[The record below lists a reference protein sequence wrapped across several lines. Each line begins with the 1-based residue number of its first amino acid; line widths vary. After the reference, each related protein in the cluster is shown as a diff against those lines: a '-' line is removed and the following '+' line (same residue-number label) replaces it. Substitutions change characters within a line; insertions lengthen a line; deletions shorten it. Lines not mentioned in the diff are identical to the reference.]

1 MSMGDTTV
9 HNEVINDKG
18 IGEESLLPQE
28 HRILNNTSYLLTW
41 LGGCVSI
48 GTFMMGASLVPPAGN
63 LNLLQAI
70 LAMIIGNTVIAI
82 GLTINGRAGH
92 QYGIPFIVQSRSA
105 FGMKGSII
113 PGFIRGVPAIIWF
126 GVQSWVGAIALNT
139 ITSVLFNYDNI
150 VVIFI
155 LFQAIQIVMAAL
167 GFKGIKWIE
176 NTGSIFI
183 LVTLIYM
190 FYYINTNFQTVIS
203 EKLINIPGSWG
214 LEFWGGTTAFLGIY
228 TTMMLNASDYMREFK
243 KESKPSVATILH
255 WLAIV
260 PATLF
265 MGLIG
270 LMSAGVTGEWNP
282 IVLFTELIPNKFILV
297 LTLSFIAIAQV
308 TTNVLNN
315 ALPPSYVLMDIFKLP
330 YKKSVIIVGI
340 LSFLTFPWKITTQ
353 GAFKLFVQLYSAF
366 LGPIFAVMVT
376 DYYFI
381 RRRNLDLELYYKEDG
396 PYKDVNWAGIIAIC
410 VGALV
415 ALLEVQL
422 SWYSSLIPAG
432 LTYYI
437 LMKYSKMGKS
447 FVEGSSIK

>member
-1 MSMGDTTV
+1 MGDTTV